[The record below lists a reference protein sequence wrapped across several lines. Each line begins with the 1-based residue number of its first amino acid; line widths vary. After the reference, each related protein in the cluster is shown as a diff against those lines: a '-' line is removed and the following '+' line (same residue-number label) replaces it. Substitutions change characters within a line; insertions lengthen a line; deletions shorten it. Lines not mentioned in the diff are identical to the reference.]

1 MKTSELKILC
11 SMRVRLNADE
21 RQLLKEAY
29 RKQQSFGQQAPMPLV
44 NRGSG
49 IAVEHSQIRSG
60 INQRLGLPH
69 IVVVDI
75 LSSRDAI
82 SFPLSCCSRK
92 SWALRLSMMTNLLTL
107 LKAIWTTSKPL
118 SFLRWGIKLSIYGK
132 QTHYP
137 Y

>member
-49 IAVEHSQIRSG
+49 IAVEHSQIRSD

-82 SFPLSCCSRK
+82 SLP
-92 SWALRLSMMTNLLTL
+92 TL
-107 LKAIWTTSKPL
+107 LLFQKELGVEIVNDDELADAFKGYL
-118 SFLRWGIKLSIYGK
+118 DHIKSTVVPSMGN
-132 QTHYP
+132 
-137 Y
+137 

>member
-21 RQLLKEAY
+21 RQLLKDAY

-49 IAVEHSQIRSG
+49 IAVEHSQIRSD
-60 INQRLGLPH
+60 INKRLGLPH

-82 SFPLSCCSRK
+82 SLP
-92 SWALRLSMMTNLLTL
+92 TL
-107 LKAIWTTSKPL
+107 LLFQKELGVEIVSDEELSDAFKGYLAHIKTTVVPSM
-118 SFLRWGIKLSIYGK
+118 GN
-132 QTHYP
+132 
-137 Y
+137 